1 NIQVIMNYTDLQM
14 TGRVAPC
21 KNSNTIISNPRRL
34 PRCYES
40 AKAKFKKPGCG
51 QACRAKA
58 QTDQGVSNSWAGR
71 KIPHPKPS
79 CQNLKQTPRMPLK
92 CENHSN
98 LT

>member
-40 AKAKFKKPGCG
+40 AKAKFKKPRRCH
-51 QACRAKA
+51 AKA

-71 KIPHPKPS
+71 KIPHPKTS
-79 CQNLKQTPRMPLK
+79 CQNLKQPPHMPLT